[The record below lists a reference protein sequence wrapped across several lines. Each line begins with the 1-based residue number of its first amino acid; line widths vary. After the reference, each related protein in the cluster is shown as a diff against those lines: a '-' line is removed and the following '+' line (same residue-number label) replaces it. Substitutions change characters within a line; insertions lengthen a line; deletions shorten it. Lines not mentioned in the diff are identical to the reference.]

1 MVTNCGELLSLVRDQ
16 DAVFGFDLV
25 CGTPFVVEPSRD
37 DDAVTIKIV
46 FVRFI
51 ATVLEG
57 DGDFRGSEI
66 SE

>member
-1 MVTNCGELLSLVRDQ
+1 M
-16 DAVFGFDLV
+16 
-25 CGTPFVVEPSRD
+25 VEPSRD